1 MITLY
6 STGCP
11 KCEVLKRRLTND
23 GIEFDISNDVDK
35 LIEMGFMNAP
45 ILQIGDNYYEFS
57 DAMKKLKAYEENG
70 RTIE

>member
-11 KCEVLKRRLTND
+11 KCELLKRRLEKD
-23 GIEFDISNDVDK
+23 GIAFDVSDDIDK

-45 ILQIGDNYYEFS
+45 ILQVNDNYYEFS
-57 DAMKKLKAYEENG
+57 DAMKKLKAFEQDG
-70 RTIE
+70 GTIE